1 MLKEEDKKRLQERFQ
16 EEASDVYQPFSK
28 ELFKQYSV
36 KRGLRNDDGTGVIA
50 GLTSVGA
57 VLGYYIDDGE
67 KIPMEG
73 HLRYRG
79 YDLTDIV
86 KNCEKEKRFGFEE
99 VAYLLLFGEL
109 PSEDNLTEF
118 KKMMAVSRRL
128 PTNFVRDVIMKA
140 PSEDIMN
147 QLSKCVLT
155 LASYDKNMSDTSVEN
170 VIRQSINLISTF
182 PMISVYGYHAYNH
195 YKRNKSLILISVIF
209 ILFIVVCS
217 CINKIDSSNLEDMS
231 SQIGEIKSYYNGNI
245 SIKDFTITNIKE
257 YIRYL
262 GSIGIFTLLFFTFPI
277 SIIVFIVKAIS
288 IGYTINTSVLLL
300 GLSSFKMCII
310 VLLKN
315 IVIIPMSII
324 LIELAI
330 SYIKNVYKQL
340 KKKRQDS
347 IVALGKEFV
356 LNLVII
362 MCASIILQ
370 TVLNIISISIIQ
382 FLAR

>member
-1 MLKEEDKKRLQERFQ
+1 MRKKDF
-16 EEASDVYQPFSK
+16 
-28 ELFKQYSV
+28 
-36 KRGLRNDDGTGVIA
+36 
-50 GLTSVGA
+50 
-57 VLGYYIDDGE
+57 
-67 KIPMEG
+67 
-73 HLRYRG
+73 
-79 YDLTDIV
+79 
-86 KNCEKEKRFGFEE
+86 
-99 VAYLLLFGEL
+99 
-109 PSEDNLTEF
+109 
-118 KKMMAVSRRL
+118 
-128 PTNFVRDVIMKA
+128 
-140 PSEDIMN
+140 
-147 QLSKCVLT
+147 
-155 LASYDKNMSDTSVEN
+155 
-170 VIRQSINLISTF
+170 
-182 PMISVYGYHAYNH
+182 

-209 ILFIVVCS
+209 ILFIVVGS

-277 SIIVFIVKAIS
+277 SIIVFIV
-288 IGYTINTSVLLL
+288 
-300 GLSSFKMCII
+300 SSFKMCII

>member
-1 MLKEEDKKRLQERFQ
+1 MRKKDF
-16 EEASDVYQPFSK
+16 
-28 ELFKQYSV
+28 
-36 KRGLRNDDGTGVIA
+36 
-50 GLTSVGA
+50 
-57 VLGYYIDDGE
+57 
-67 KIPMEG
+67 
-73 HLRYRG
+73 
-79 YDLTDIV
+79 
-86 KNCEKEKRFGFEE
+86 
-99 VAYLLLFGEL
+99 
-109 PSEDNLTEF
+109 
-118 KKMMAVSRRL
+118 
-128 PTNFVRDVIMKA
+128 
-140 PSEDIMN
+140 
-147 QLSKCVLT
+147 
-155 LASYDKNMSDTSVEN
+155 
-170 VIRQSINLISTF
+170 
-182 PMISVYGYHAYNH
+182 

-209 ILFIVVCS
+209 ILFIVVGS

-330 SYIKNVYKQL
+330 SYIKNVYRQL

>member
-1 MLKEEDKKRLQERFQ
+1 
-16 EEASDVYQPFSK
+16 
-28 ELFKQYSV
+28 
-36 KRGLRNDDGTGVIA
+36 
-50 GLTSVGA
+50 
-57 VLGYYIDDGE
+57 
-67 KIPMEG
+67 
-73 HLRYRG
+73 
-79 YDLTDIV
+79 
-86 KNCEKEKRFGFEE
+86 
-99 VAYLLLFGEL
+99 
-109 PSEDNLTEF
+109 
-118 KKMMAVSRRL
+118 
-128 PTNFVRDVIMKA
+128 
-140 PSEDIMN
+140 
-147 QLSKCVLT
+147 
-155 LASYDKNMSDTSVEN
+155 
-170 VIRQSINLISTF
+170 
-182 PMISVYGYHAYNH
+182 
-195 YKRNKSLILISVIF
+195 
-209 ILFIVVCS
+209 
-217 CINKIDSSNLEDMS
+217 MS

-356 LNLVII
+356 N
-362 MCASIILQ
+362 SYILQ